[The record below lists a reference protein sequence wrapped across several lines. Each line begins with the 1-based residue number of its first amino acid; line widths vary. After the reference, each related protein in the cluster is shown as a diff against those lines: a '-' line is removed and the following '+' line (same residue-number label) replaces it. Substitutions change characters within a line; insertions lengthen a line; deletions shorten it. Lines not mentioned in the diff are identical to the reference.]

1 MCGVV
6 TSFKIS
12 QPPSSEAIVNQVQ
25 QDIVVFIENADQE
38 AKVILPE
45 LKAGRDLPTSK
56 FHFLVLKNNEIIAW
70 NDSHFIPSLQALTEE
85 FDLKFLKLNN
95 EEFVVKK
102 WKIDTERFLIGVFPL
117 HVQYKIVNKYLTP
130 YWNSEIFE
138 KKNVLLLEPNDI
150 QGFPIFWNQNVIF
163 RVIPLPGSRLYS
175 NLWSGVG
182 LFFFSLAIVSL
193 VVLLVSMFR
202 RLAKKYPTIG
212 FLLLLFTLVAF
223 RAAMIFYD
231 FPGRFIDSLLFDPK
245 NFASSYLNP
254 SLGDLLLNTIS
265 VFLLCLYLFRN
276 YYHFDVFC
284 YCFTN
289 TVASKFLSVLCVSCI
304 LFGMLFPFVVT
315 QTIYNNSSITLSISQ
330 TVHFDWLRVTALA
343 TVLLAWLSSFLFMH
357 VFIRLLMQ
365 SRNFTLLIISIAL
378 GSIVFVGINRLSG
391 QPYFWSFFSAV
402 VYLVSCIL
410 FSLYRSLRKFRYT
423 TFAYFFVAVV
433 CLAFNG
439 MLAIRYFEQERR
451 VENQFGFAS
460 NFLGERDYFGEYLLN
475 EARDRIA
482 SDALI
487 ISRMANPFMKNELIE
502 QKIREISLSGYFNQY
517 NINVFLYSATGRPLD
532 GVDTTSFSML
542 INQYNNATF
551 ETEYDGVYFVS
562 TPRGEFSRK
571 YVVLIPI
578 QKSEATVGYVFIS
591 LLLKRVIPEN
601 VYPELLVDSRFQ
613 KGYRTEGLSYAIV
626 TNKRVQ
632 YSTGDYN
639 YDSFA
644 ISSLNDPSLYSEGI
658 VREKHLH
665 IAMEDGNGSVAIISS
680 PTAPIIYWLADF
692 SFLVIL
698 GIAVTLLSLLFQGL
712 FNFSASRSMYFA
724 AKLQLALNL
733 AFFIP
738 LIAVSIITLNVTT
751 QSSQEEL
758 NSEFLSKANRFG
770 NALDLTMTQLKSDP
784 AELESKFSNLA
795 VLANLDANLFY
806 PNGKLITTT
815 QPLIFEKH
823 LLSPYINPVAFKRI
837 RNGEKAFVAT
847 ERVGKLKFYIA
858 YAGLFAHDTGEQT
871 GILAIPFFQS
881 AASIDRMQIAIFS
894 NILSIF
900 TLVFLVLL
908 VVSFFVTRW
917 LTAPLKVIAETI
929 SNISLTRVNKP
940 LQWKSEDEIGL
951 LVHEYNQMLVKLQDS
966 KSELERNQR
975 ERAWREIAQQ
985 VAHEI
990 KNPLTPMKLTLQQLE
1005 RNLQATGEQGGKL
1018 STALSSLLSQVST
1031 LDDIASSFSSFAKM
1045 PELVIQEVD
1054 IVDLLSK
1061 IVNLHAQEGNILFEP
1076 RLQSALVF
1084 ADKHLLGRAFSN
1096 IILNGLQSVRQGVYP
1111 EIKVTLDIKNLFYR
1125 ISISDNGKGIEPE
1138 LIEKIF
1144 LPHFTTKQ
1152 TGSGM
1157 GLAITKQGLEQMG
1170 AKIWFETSSNGTTFN
1185 IEFPQGNRY

>member
-1 MCGVV
+1 MVI
-6 TSFKIS
+6 SFKIFK
-12 QPPSSEAIVNQVQ
+12 PPSSEIIASQIQ
-25 QDIVVFIENADQE
+25 QDFEVFIEGANQE
-38 AKVILPE
+38 AKVILPV
-45 LKAGRDLPTSK
+45 LRAGRDLPTSN
-56 FHFLVLKNNEIIAW
+56 FHFLVVQRNEIITW
-70 NDSHFIPSLQALTEE
+70 NDSHFIPTLQTLTDE

-95 EEFVVKK
+95 EEFVIKK

-117 HVQYKIVNKYLTP
+117 HVQYKIVNKYLAP
-130 YWNSEIFE
+130 YWNRGIF
-138 KKNVLLLEPNDI
+138 KIKNVSLVEPNDI
-150 QGFPIFWNQNVIF
+150 QGLPIFSNQNVIF
-163 RVIPLPGSRLYS
+163 RVVPLSSPRLQG
-175 NLWSGVG
+175 NLWSGVN
-182 LFFFSLAIVSL
+182 LVFFSLAIVSL
-193 VVLLVSMFR
+193 AVLLINMLKWFER
-202 RLAKKYPTIG
+202 KYPLTG
-212 FLLLLFTLVAF
+212 FLLLLCTLVAF
-223 RAAMIFYD
+223 RTTMIFYD

-265 VFLLCLYLFRN
+265 VFLLCLYLVRN
-276 YYHFDVFC
+276 YFHFNIFQ
-284 YCFTN
+284 YCLKN
-289 TVASKFLSVLCVSCI
+289 TVASKFLAVLCVSCV

-315 QTIYNNSSITLSISQ
+315 QTIYNNSNITLSISQ
-330 TVHFDWLRVTALA
+330 TVHFDWLRITALA
-343 TVLLAWLSSFLFMH
+343 TVLLAWLSAFLFMH

-365 SRNFTLLIISIAL
+365 SRSFILLVISITL
-378 GSIVFVGINRLSG
+378 GSAVFIGINRLSG

-402 VYLVSCIL
+402 VYLVSCIV
-410 FSLYRSLRKFRYT
+410 FSLYRSLQKFRYT

-433 CLAFNG
+433 CLALNG
-439 MLAIRYFEQERR
+439 MWAIRYFEQERM
-451 VENQFGFAS
+451 VENQIGFAS

-475 EARDRIA
+475 EARDRIS

-487 ISRMANPFMKNELIE
+487 RSRMTNPFMRKESIE
-502 QKIREISLSGYFNQY
+502 QKIREMSLSGYFNQY
-517 NINVFLYSATGRPLD
+517 NINVSLYNATGGPLD
-532 GVDTTSFSML
+532 GVDTTSFSTL
-542 INQYNNATF
+542 INQFNNASF
-551 ETEYDGVYFVS
+551 ATEYEGVYFVS

-613 KGYRTEGLSYAIV
+613 KGYRTEGLSYAIAV
-626 TNKRVQ
+626 NERVQ

-644 ISSLNDPSLYSEGI
+644 FSSLNDPRLYSEGLVI
-658 VREKHLH
+658 GKHLH

-680 PTAPIIYWLADF
+680 PVPPRIYWLADF

-698 GIAVTLLSLLFQGL
+698 GITVILLSLLFQSL
-712 FNFSASRSMYFA
+712 FNFSVSRNMYFA

-751 QSSQEEL
+751 HSSQEEL
-758 NSEFLSKANRFG
+758 NLEFLSKVNRFG
-770 NALDLTMTQLKSDP
+770 NALDIAMTQLKNDP
-784 AELESKFSNLA
+784 AELENKFSKLA

-806 PNGKLITTT
+806 PTGKLITTT
-815 QPLIFEKH
+815 QPLIFEKR
-823 LLSPYINPVAFKRI
+823 LLSPYINPAAFKRI

-847 ERVGKLKFYIA
+847 ENVGKLKFYIA
-858 YAGLFAHDTGEQT
+858 YAALFSQDTGEQT

-900 TLVFLVLL
+900 TLVFLALL

-929 SNISLTRVNKP
+929 GSISLTRVNKP
-940 LQWKSEDEIGL
+940 LKWKSEDEIGL
-951 LVHEYNQMLVKLQDS
+951 LVHEYNQMLLKLQDS

-1005 RNLQATGEQGGKL
+1005 RSLENEGQQDDRLYKVVQV
-1018 STALSSLLSQVST
+1018 LLSQVNS
-1031 LDDIASSFSSFAKM
+1031 LDGIASSFSSFAKM
-1045 PELVIQEVD
+1045 PEPVMSRVELVK
-1054 IVDLLSK
+1054 LLIETTELHSHSGTVLFESK
-1061 IVNLHAQEGNILFEP
+1061 IERATVL
-1076 RLQSALVF
+1076 
-1084 ADKHLLGRAFSN
+1084 ADEQLLKRVFSN
-1096 IILNGLQSVRQGVYP
+1096 LVLNGLQAARTGACP
-1111 EIKVTLDIKNLFYR
+1111 EIYVRLKMDENRYQ
-1125 ISISDNGKGIEPE
+1125 ISISDNGKGIDPE
-1138 LIEKIF
+1138 LVDKIF

-1152 TGSGM
+1152 SGSGL
-1157 GLAITKQGLEQMG
+1157 GLAISKQGIEQMNG
-1170 AKIWFETSSNGTTFN
+1170 AIRFETSRMGTIF
-1185 IEFPQGNRY
+1185 IVELPAA